1 MKVTGQNE
9 TPPTKWGIVTC
20 GKISTD
26 FTIALQTLNPKEHAI
41 VAVAARDLK
50 KAQQF
55 AEDFGIAK
63 SYGSYKEL
71 AEDAEVGKSK
81 NRMHYCTDSKG
92 KKI

>member
-26 FTIALQTLNPKEHAI
+26 FTIALRTLNSKEHAI

-50 KAQQF
+50 KAEQF
-55 AEDFGIAK
+55 AEEFSIPKA
-63 SYGSYKEL
+63 YGSYKEL
-71 AEDAEVGKSK
+71 ADDAEVG
-81 NRMHYCTDSKG
+81 
-92 KKI
+92 